1 MAIVC
6 YPPRKHGERQGK
18 RVPCRPKAAKQDT
31 GSRGVSSDS
40 EAMSPCVGRCKQL
53 NGFRDKRL
61 TVV

>member
-1 MAIVC
+1 MVRGREKEFPA
-6 YPPRKHGERQGK
+6 GLRQPN
-18 RVPCRPKAAKQDT
+18 RTQD
-31 GSRGVSSDS
+31 SRGVSSDS